1 VRESHK
7 KTGPVTWVGEDL
19 EALMRRIGLTGG
31 IACGKTTACGFF
43 AALGA
48 GIVSADEVAHQ
59 IVQPGEEAYLKI
71 VGDFGEA
78 ILNEDRTINRSAL
91 GTLVFNS
98 NDLRLKLNEITHPI
112 IIRRT
117 TEIMERMAQ
126 EHRFPFS
133 IVDAALMLESGSF
146 KRFEKLIVVW
156 CTEAQQIARI
166 RARWGFSEQEARLRI
181 GAQMPLSE
189 KRRYADYE
197 IDTSGTLES
206 TEQQVRTIYHS
217 LLNKQEQ

>member
-1 VRESHK
+1 
-7 KTGPVTWVGEDL
+7 
-19 EALMRRIGLTGG
+19 MRRIGLTGG
-31 IACGKTTACGFF
+31 IACGKTTACRFF
-43 AALGA
+43 EALGA
-48 GIVSADEVAHQ
+48 RIVSADEVAHQ

-71 VGDFGEA
+71 VEVFGSA

-117 TEIMERMAQ
+117 TEMTEQMALTR
-126 EHRFPFS
+126 RFPVA
-133 IVDAALMLESGSF
+133 IVDAALMVESGSY

-156 CTEAQQIARI
+156 CTEAQQIERI
-166 RARWGFSEQEARLRI
+166 RSRWKFTEQEARLRI
-181 GAQMPLSE
+181 SAQMPLTE

-197 IDTSGTLES
+197 IDTSGTLEH
-206 TEQQVRTIYHS
+206 TEKQVRTLYQS
-217 LLNKQEQ
+217 LLSLPG

>member
-1 VRESHK
+1 
-7 KTGPVTWVGEDL
+7 
-19 EALMRRIGLTGG
+19 MRRIGLTGG

-59 IVQPGEEAYLKI
+59 IVQPGEEAYLRI
-71 VGDFGEA
+71 AEVFGEA

-117 TEIMERMAQ
+117 SEIMEKMAQ
-126 EHRFPFS
+126 EHRYPFS
-133 IVDAALMLESGSF
+133 IVDAALMIESGSF
-146 KRFEKLIVVW
+146 QRFEKLIVVW

-166 RARWGFSEQEARLRI
+166 RARWGFSEQAAKLRI

-189 KRRYADYE
+189 KRKYADYE
-197 IDTSGTLES
+197 IDTSGSLES
-206 TEQQVRTIYHS
+206 TQEQVRRIYKS
-217 LLNKQEQ
+217 LLNPQKQ